1 VGPGPKVLRDAA
13 LSTPGRPQWTK
24 RGAPASDGNG
34 LQDRPI
40 YHRRRDSIETH
51 LTIVS
56 RAGGKPLDR
65 GPNRLVNW
73 EIRRYRVID
82 IQVGPHTIT
91 TAARTISARSPERSP
106 APTDLRTNMTQL
118 GTVRAVTRAPDV
130 ASKSDAHVHRSWMGH
145 CDLLHQ
151 AGDPRK

>member
-13 LSTPGRPQWTK
+13 LPTPGRPQWTK
-24 RGAPASDGNG
+24 RGAPASEGNG

-56 RAGGKPLDR
+56 RAGGS
-65 GPNRLVNW
+65 RLIEDQTGWSNW

-91 TAARTISARSPERSP
+91 AAALD
-106 APTDLRTNMTQL
+106 DLRQVP
-118 GTVRAVTRAPDV
+118 GAITRAN
-130 ASKSDAHVHRSWMGH
+130 
-145 CDLLHQ
+145 
-151 AGDPRK
+151 